1 MTILKFIQRKTER
14 VPAHV
19 KKHTQRLLLIKQLD
33 RKHKCPSP
41 TSSPQQ

>member
-33 RKHKCPSP
+33 KKHKHE
-41 TSSPQQ
+41 TSQNARTS